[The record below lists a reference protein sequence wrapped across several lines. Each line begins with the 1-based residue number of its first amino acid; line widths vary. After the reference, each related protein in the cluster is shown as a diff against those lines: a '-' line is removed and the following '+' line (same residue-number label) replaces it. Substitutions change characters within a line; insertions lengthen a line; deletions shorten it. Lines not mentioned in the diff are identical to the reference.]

1 MSTEQNN
8 SFIHDD
14 FLLDTRQARILYHD
28 FAKGM
33 PIIDYHNHL
42 SARQIAENE
51 PLENI
56 TSAWL
61 GGDHYKWR
69 AMRAHGIPEEYITGE
84 ADSKEKFNKWA
95 ETVPHTLRNP
105 LFHWTHLE
113 LKRYFGVDD
122 FLGPKTARRIY
133 EKANERLKSL
143 RPSQVLSDMK
153 VEVLCTTNDP
163 TEDLGFHKAIAKKG
177 METKVLPTFRS
188 DPLFMISDPGFNDY
202 LRSLGEAAKMTI
214 DSFSDFVSAIG
225 QRIEHFHRQGCRL
238 SDFGLGGSMR
248 LVEFSMKEV
257 EGIFKKALN
266 SMAVS
271 PEETDRFRSWM
282 FLHLAVSYHKRSWV
296 QQYHLGALRN
306 NNSRLIERAG
316 ADVGCDSIGDY
327 RTAEFLSSLLDRLD
341 RDGILSKTII
351 YNLNPAD
358 NEVFATMCGNF
369 NDGHIP
375 GKMQWGSAWWFLD
388 QEDGMRKQLDTLS
401 NMGLLSHFIGML
413 TDSRSLLSFPRH
425 EYFRRILCNSLGRD
439 MKTGRLPDDMNWI
452 GSLVSD
458 VCYHNADR
466 YFNFRDL

>member
-14 FLLDTRQARILYHD
+14 FLLDTRQARVLYHD

-84 ADSKEKFNKWA
+84 AGREEKFAKWA

-113 LKRYFGVDD
+113 LKRYFDVDD

-133 EKANERLKSL
+133 EKANQRLKSL
-143 RPSQVLSDMK
+143 RPSQILSDMK

-163 TEDLGFHKAIAKKG
+163 TEDLRFHKTIAQNG
-177 METKVLPTFRS
+177 MEVKVLPTFRS

-202 LRSLGEAAKMTI
+202 LRSLGESADMVI

-225 QRIEHFHRQGCRL
+225 QRIDHFHQQGCRL

-248 LVEFSMKEV
+248 LVEFTMKEV

-341 RDGILSKTII
+341 RKSNLSKTII
-351 YNLNPAD
+351 YNLNPSD

-425 EYFRRILCNSLGRD
+425 EYFRRILCNSLGQD